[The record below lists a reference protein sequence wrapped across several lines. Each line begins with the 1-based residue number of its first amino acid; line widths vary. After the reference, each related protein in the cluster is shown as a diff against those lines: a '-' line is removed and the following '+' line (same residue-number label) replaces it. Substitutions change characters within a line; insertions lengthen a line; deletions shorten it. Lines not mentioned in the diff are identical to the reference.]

1 MTTRGRDTAQL
12 VTSRLEVRPASWL
25 EAGWPRDLRRPL
37 WLVPATVPRP
47 DAGGG
52 GQVAPVWT
60 DRRGSGDARSD
71 ASTGTPA
78 LQACSAGRLVLRG
91 HSATPARWPTAL
103 STATCL
109 HTPPTPRGAA
119 PQRPDAWF
127 TTLPTRRSG
136 PAPRLRWSPARP
148 VGCACHTCPG
158 PGHCSL
164 CSWRSPPPAYP
175 PHCRGQMVV
184 LLKPRADHARPLF
197 KAPSLT
203 RKKQSP
209 SSCRVLQGPAG
220 LTRPELPGHLLPTR
234 WPCGPLCGPH
244 LPHTTL
250 RKRKTIFGL

>member
-12 VTSRLEVRPASWL
+12 VTSRLEARPASWL

-109 HTPPTPRGAA
+109 HTPPTPRGAT

-127 TTLPTRRSG
+127 TALPTRRSG

-220 LTRPELPGHLLPTR
+220 SRRPHAARAPRPPPPHALAM
-234 WPCGPLCGPH
+234 WPSLWPSPAPH
-244 LPHTTL
+244 HT
-250 RKRKTIFGL
+250 

>member
-12 VTSRLEVRPASWL
+12 VTSRREARPASWL

-78 LQACSAGRLVLRG
+78 LQACSAGQLVLRG

-109 HTPPTPRGAA
+109 HMPPTPRGAA

-136 PAPRLRWSPARP
+136 PAPRLRWSPRGLWAARATRVQGRDTAASAP
-148 VGCACHTCPG
+148 GGAPHPPTLHTAEGKWWFC
-158 PGHCSL
+158 
-164 CSWRSPPPAYP
+164 
-175 PHCRGQMVV
+175 
-184 LLKPRADHARPLF
+184 
-197 KAPSLT
+197 
-203 RKKQSP
+203 
-209 SSCRVLQGPAG
+209 
-220 LTRPELPGHLLPTR
+220 
-234 WPCGPLCGPH
+234 
-244 LPHTTL
+244 
-250 RKRKTIFGL
+250 